1 MARVSRFWL
10 LAMFTAVAVAVVIGG
25 LTLPQAEAVAA
36 DPDSQVAPALVVT
49 SKVLSMDQ
57 IPPG

>member
-10 LAMFTAVAVAVVIGG
+10 LAMFTAVAVVIGG